1 MKTFFI
7 PSNPMLRAAALA
19 VVSLLA
25 LAPIS
30 QAKDQKGG
38 NGKGKGNSGDKGNS
52 GNQGV
57 KVPAFGFPG
66 NKFKDK
72 AHPVY
77 LTHPGSKFKLSKGNG
92 YAGPGYYYGPP
103 NSPYYYARPDV
114 RYFATHGAI
123 PRDFYNQ
130 DAYRMNSDDARVQ
143 QALAR
148 LGYYQGS
155 IDGRFGPQSI
165 RALNHYQQS
174 QGQQITS
181 AISAVLLRSLGLQ

>member
-1 MKTFFI
+1 
-7 PSNPMLRAAALA
+7 MLRAAALA
-19 VVSLLA
+19 VVSLLV
-25 LAPIS
+25 LAPLS

-38 NGKGKGNSGDKGNS
+38 NSKGKGNSGEKSDRGDRDDRDDKDEKGRDS
-52 GNQGV
+52 R
-57 KVPAFGFPG
+57 FHG
-66 NKFKDK
+66 NKPQDQGHSAYHSH
-72 AHPVY
+72 AH
-77 LTHPGSKFKLSKGNG
+77 SKFKLSKGNG

-114 RYFATHGAI
+114 RYFANHGAI

-148 LGYYQGS
+148 LGYYHGS
-155 IDGRFGPQSI
+155 IDGRFGPQSM
-165 RALNHYQQS
+165 RAMNHYQQS